1 MIHGQREKI
10 ETSMKTNCESGY
22 LANHAVDNNA
32 KFCLEQIRS
41 RKPLAMTVFHNE
53 NDEIF
58 PADRTKV
65 VNV

>member
-1 MIHGQREKI
+1 M
-10 ETSMKTNCESGY
+10 ETCMKTNCESRN

-32 KFCLEQIRS
+32 KLCLEQIRS

-58 PADRTKV
+58 PAERTKV
-65 VNV
+65 VNA